1 MTVVG
6 MPAVRMTRGE
16 VLDYVRRTIAEL
28 FEIEIE
34 DIGSEST
41 VFDDLDLDSIDAI
54 DLVAKLQQLTGERIE
69 EQAMRSVRT
78 VGDLAELVAAQLDN
92 TPPRG

>member
-1 MTVVG
+1 MTS
-6 MPAVRMTRGE
+6 AE
-16 VLDYVRRTIAEL
+16 ILEHVRRTIAEL
-28 FEIEIE
+28 FELELA
-34 DIGSEST
+34 DVRAEST

-78 VGDLAELVAAQLDN
+78 VGDLANLVAAQMGLEH
-92 TPPRG
+92 TPSP

>member
-1 MTVVG
+1 MTS
-6 MPAVRMTRGE
+6 AEILER
-16 VLDYVRRTIAEL
+16 VRRTIAEL
-28 FEIEIE
+28 FELELA
-34 DIGSEST
+34 DVRAEST

-78 VGDLAELVAAQLDN
+78 VGDLANLVAAQMGLEH
-92 TPPRG
+92 TPSP